1 MKHLYCCFKYLFF
14 LFFWGCLGF
23 CISTKTQAQS
33 QYVDSLFNQIK
44 SSPDSLKTR
53 IYLELAHEYIGTDFR
68 KSVAFA
74 KTSLNFAQKTRQRN
88 RQARALDLLGSIYG
102 YQGDYVTALSYKIKA
117 LKIYDE
123 VKDLKGEASLSN
135 NIGVLYFRQKKYNE
149 ALLYYQKAL
158 KYAYVLKDS
167 IMISTYL
174 LNIGEVYYEEGD
186 FDNALEYEQKAY
198 QISLQLELYDN
209 EAYTLG
215 ILGKI
220 YFKKGNYTKASQLTK
235 GALRIFK
242 ALEDPNGEAE
252 YLLALARIFQKQNQI
267 DSALYSAYDA
277 LELAKSAGLN
287 DWAKEAYLTLAEIN
301 AQNQQMSEAYRYHQL
316 YAQTKDS
323 IYNES
328 NARKMAQ
335 MQILYETEKKEKE
348 NELLRKNQTLQAKNL
363 SAQQRISELL
373 GLGGILVLVLAF
385 FLYQSN
391 LAQQK
396 ANKDLQV
403 KNTEINQQKEEIEAQ
418 RDAIAHQRNE
428 IELKNK
434 NINAS
439 LNYAS
444 RIQNAL
450 LPIEEDIRKIIPEYF
465 IFFQPRDVV
474 SGDFY
479 WIETDPREEKVIIAA
494 IDCTGHGVPGAFM
507 SMIADSILNHI
518 VLDRGIWEVDKIL
531 TQMHLE
537 VRKTLKQ
544 ELNEN
549 RDGMD
554 LALCMID
561 KKQNKL
567 EFAGAHNPLIIV
579 QDGKMQKVRGDKF
592 GVGGLQLEKDRIF
605 TKHCFDLSLPT
616 SFYIFTDGFQDQFGG
631 TNKKK
636 FLPRNLANLLL
647 EVHQLPTN
655 IQKQLLQKT
664 LNNWM
669 GSNNEQIDDI
679 LVIGV
684 KCA

>member
-1 MKHLYCCFKYLFF
+1 MKRKHYCLKYLFF
-14 LFFWGCLGF
+14 GCLYF
-23 CISTKTQAQS
+23 CNLTKTTAQN
-33 QYVDSLFNQIK
+33 QYADSLFNQIK
-44 SSPDSLKTR
+44 SSHDSLKTE
-53 IYLELAHEYIGTDFR
+53 IYLELAHEYIGTDFS

-74 KTSLNFAQKTRQRN
+74 KSSLNFAQKTRQKS

-102 YQGDYVTALSYKIKA
+102 YQGDYVTALNYKIKA

-123 VKDLKGEASLSN
+123 AKDMHGEASLSN

-158 KYAYVLKDS
+158 KYAEVLQDS
-167 IMISTYL
+167 TMISTYL
-174 LNIGEVYYEEGD
+174 LNIGEIYYEEGD
-186 FDNALEYEQKAY
+186 FKSALEYEQKAY

-209 EAYTLG
+209 EAYTSG

-220 YFKKGNYTKASQLTK
+220 YFKKGDFRRALQLTK
-235 GALRIFK
+235 GALRIFR
-242 ALEDPNGEAE
+242 AIDDPNGEAE
-252 YLLALARIFQKQNQI
+252 YLLAVSHIFQKQNQI
-267 DSALYSAYDA
+267 DSALYYAYQA
-277 LELAKSAGLN
+277 LEVAQSTGLK
-287 DWAKEAYLTLAEIN
+287 DWTKETYATLADVY
-301 AQNQQMSEAYRYHQL
+301 AQSQQMGEAYRYQQL
-316 YAQTKDS
+316 YAQVKDS
-323 IYNES
+323 IYNEIS
-328 NARKMAQ
+328 ARKMAQ

-348 NELLRKNQTLQAKNL
+348 NELLRSNQALQAKNL
-363 SAQQRISELL
+363 AAQQRISQLL
-373 GLGGILVLVLAF
+373 GLGGGIVLILAF
-385 FLYQSN
+385 FLYRSN

-396 ANKDLQV
+396 TNKDLKI
-403 KNTEINQQKEEIEAQ
+403 KNAEINQQKEEIASQ
-418 RDAIAHQRNE
+418 RDAIERQRNE

-450 LPIEEDIRKIIPEYF
+450 LPIQADLARLIPEYF
-465 IFFQPRDVV
+465 VFFQPRDVV

-479 WIETDPREEKVIIAA
+479 WIETHPTEEKVIIAA

-518 VLDRGIWEVDKIL
+518 VLDRETWEVDKIL
-531 TQMHLE
+531 TQMHIE

-561 KKQNKL
+561 KKGKKL
-567 EFAGAHNPLIIV
+567 EFAGAHNPLVIV
-579 QDGKMQKVRGDKF
+579 QEGKMQKIKGNKF
-592 GVGGLQLEKDRIF
+592 GIGGLQLEKDRIF
-605 TKHCFDLSLPT
+605 TKHSFDISQPT

-631 TNKKK
+631 KQKKK
-636 FLPRNLANLLL
+636 FLPSKLANLLL
-647 EVHQLPTN
+647 EVHQLPTDT
-655 IQKQLLQKT
+655 QKQILQET
-664 LNNWM
+664 LHNWM
-669 GSNNEQIDDI
+669 GDDNEQIDDI

-684 KCA
+684 KC